1 MFSQFDKQQLYGTQR
16 NVTEFKLSQKNVA
29 GFALAAINAFYI
41 HRKVEQGQCQLNYY
55 NHLQQYMEVHGMS
68 ASSLVAS
75 VGNRDQ

>member
-55 NHLQQYMEVHGMS
+55 NHLQIYGS
-68 ASSLVAS
+68 AWHVCLVPRRFS
-75 VGNRDQ
+75 WE